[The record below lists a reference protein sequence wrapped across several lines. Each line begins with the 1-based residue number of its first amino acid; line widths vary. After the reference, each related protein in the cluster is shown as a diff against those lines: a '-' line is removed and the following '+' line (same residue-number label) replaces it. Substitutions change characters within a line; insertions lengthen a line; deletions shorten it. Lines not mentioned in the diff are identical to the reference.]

1 MSPAVHAERE
11 ALSSARARLTGDQA
25 AWATEKGQQEEALQ
39 GKEVDVSKALDSVE
53 AQRKVL
59 EGKWATMAKEEKK
72 LAAGKSTTLHL
83 QSVQRPKHS
92 MPACEFIMLLLTQ
105 LTQHLGNV
113 I

>member
-59 EGKWATMAKEEKK
+59 EDKWAAMAEDKKK
-72 LAAGKSTTLHL
+72 LAEGKATTLHL
-83 QSVQRPKHS
+83 QSVQRPMHS
-92 MPACEFIMLLLTQ
+92 TTA
-105 LTQHLGNV
+105 
-113 I
+113 